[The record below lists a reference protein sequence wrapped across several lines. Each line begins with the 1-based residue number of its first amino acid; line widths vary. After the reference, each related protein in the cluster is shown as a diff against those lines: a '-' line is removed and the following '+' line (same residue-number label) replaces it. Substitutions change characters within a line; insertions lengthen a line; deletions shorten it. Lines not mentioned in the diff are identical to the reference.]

1 MDDPPRLG
9 RMGCPH
15 RTPDERHRTRPATRR
30 RVERCVMSWIILV
43 VSGAFEAVW
52 AVALG
57 KSEGFTRL
65 APSLVFFPA
74 LVVSMGGLAYA
85 MRELPTATSYVI
97 WVGIGATLTAVYSF
111 ATGDE

>member
-1 MDDPPRLG
+1 
-9 RMGCPH
+9 
-15 RTPDERHRTRPATRR
+15 
-30 RVERCVMSWIILV
+30 MSWIVLV

-65 APSLVFFPA
+65 TPSIVFGVA
-74 LVVSMGGLAYA
+74 LVISMGGLAYA

-97 WVGIGATLTAVYSF
+97 WVGIGAALTAVYSF
-111 ATGDE
+111 ATGDEAASVAKVILIAVIVACVIGLKMLHG

>member
-1 MDDPPRLG
+1 
-9 RMGCPH
+9 
-15 RTPDERHRTRPATRR
+15 
-30 RVERCVMSWIILV
+30 MSWIVLV

-57 KSEGFTRL
+57 KSEGFSRL
-65 APSLVFFPA
+65 VPSLVFGIA

-97 WVGIGATLTAVYSF
+97 WVGIGGVLTATYSF
-111 ATGDE
+111 ATGDEPVSAAKIVLIALIVAAAIGLKVLHD

>member
-1 MDDPPRLG
+1 
-9 RMGCPH
+9 
-15 RTPDERHRTRPATRR
+15 
-30 RVERCVMSWIILV
+30 MSWIILV

-85 MRELPTATSYVI
+85 MRELPVATSYVV
-97 WVGIGATLTAVYSF
+97 WVGIGAVLTAAYSF
-111 ATGDE
+111 ISGDEAVSVAKVALIGLITASVIGLKLLHG